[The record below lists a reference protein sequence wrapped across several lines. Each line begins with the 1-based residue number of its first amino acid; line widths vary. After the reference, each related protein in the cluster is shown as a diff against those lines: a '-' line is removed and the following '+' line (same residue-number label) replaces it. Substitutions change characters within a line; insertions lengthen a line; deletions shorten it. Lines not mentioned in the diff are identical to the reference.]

1 MYKLDISIYCQFIS
15 ALIVIC
21 MNVQRA
27 PKRSLTVKNG
37 LNINPNKINLVSLL
51 QRETLNTH
59 NGNKK
64 NS

>member
-1 MYKLDISIYCQFIS
+1 
-15 ALIVIC
+15 